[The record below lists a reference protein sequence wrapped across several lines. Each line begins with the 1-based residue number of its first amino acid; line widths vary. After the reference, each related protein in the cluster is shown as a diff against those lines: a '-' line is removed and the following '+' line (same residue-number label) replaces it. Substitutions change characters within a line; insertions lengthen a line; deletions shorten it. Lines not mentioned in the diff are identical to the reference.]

1 MDHSLSRMK
10 QLVKRRCRQEED
22 EQALAIIA
30 ISLGGGPT
38 HIQTLRTYLTQSDLT
53 GHPRFNQ
60 AWDNTTIP
68 TSNVNSHGAPW
79 LHKQS
84 LNAAGGLG
92 LLLHWLSSTMAGHSL
107 NQIFAIAPAVIISSL
122 SSFSSFSSNP
132 HFFLTLMK
140 YYPVSAPF
148 SPSIIRTGFPAGPRV
163 RFRPEPPPR
172 PTLTLLDYSP
182 EVDHPL
188 SIDHPL
194 ENEYYPSSRLAIGDR
209 SLGYIS
215 PPPTSSSELL
225 PSIVILT
232 YSISTFLITLL
243 NDRSSGQT
251 SSPHDPRRKS
261 ESNQP
266 LSYPKSSRTSWPI
279 EKPNLTTEYSSTNLF
294 ATIDQIKECKQSLAE
309 TCFLSLWS
317 TNELIKD
324 PRPTVHSKD
333 FDAVTFKKRFE
344 ALEKALNND
353 RLNSPQEKKN
363 AAVFNARFEEY
374 KAALIQAQEVE
385 VQATQKGDKTII
397 PTSKIL
403 KLETRREPLDLTIPP
418 VTGNVHLDKHLA
430 QTPITEKPVDKKNKA
445 TKKKILPLDS
455 SIGDL
460 SISSFT
466 TEPFFEDLEPTL
478 KRITPKRA
486 LPAISDS
493 ESEAGISIDHPSSPI
508 LERIASKPEL
518 SILSDSE
525 DELDEGP
532 IIPTL
537 NPSTLIQNDEPSKL
551 DEPIKVLKT
560 PKGTTKHPG
569 SLGIIREPLLSDES
583 RASSEMESESEDE
596 IPEAE
601 IIRILIK
608 KQVKIHA
615 RYLKAT
621 SNDDK
626 KLILDQA
633 QQNQLV
639 LQKLIPNKEI
649 ESYVNGWN
657 PWVEKKKVFPAPPKN
672 KKRPKSDKRNQP
684 RQSGSNRPDQTHSNY
699 NRDQTRSTNS
709 RNRTHSN
716 MSRGQGRSN
725 NNSRQTHSN
734 QNNKRYREESEDL
747 EDPARWKEVHRATA
761 VLGAFFRHTKR

>member
-1 MDHSLSRMK
+1 MLTGSA
-10 QLVKRRCRQEED
+10 
-22 EQALAIIA
+22 EQW
-30 ISLGGGPT
+30 
-38 HIQTLRTYLTQSDLT
+38 HYLTGQIEYLRKLILPLRAAAFQIRS
-53 GHPRFNQ
+53 PRPRPPNC
-60 AWDNTTIP
+60 TR
-68 TSNVNSHGAPW
+68 
-79 LHKQS
+79 
-84 LNAAGGLG
+84 
-92 LLLHWLSSTMAGHSL
+92 SSPEL
-107 NQIFAIAPAVIISSL
+107 
-122 SSFSSFSSNP
+122 
-132 HFFLTLMK
+132 
-140 YYPVSAPF
+140 PVY
-148 SPSIIRTGFPAGPRV
+148 SIIRTGFPAGPRV

-215 PPPTSSSELL
+215 PHRKHTLSRILTPDQTSSSELL
-225 PSIVILT
+225 PSIDKPHLPMTPEENQNLINHYLT
-232 YSISTFLITLL
+232 LVKQQRADNPPPPPFVDPLTSNERL
-243 NDRSSGQT
+243 DR
-251 SSPHDPRRKS
+251 
-261 ESNQP
+261 
-266 LSYPKSSRTSWPI
+266 I
-279 EKPNLTTEYSSTNLF
+279 
-294 ATIDQIKECKQSLAE
+294 IKNVLADREAELDHRIFFNQSLRDYRSDKRMQ
-309 TCFLSLWS
+309 TITRRDLLFKFMVHIRSLRKGLKQRS
-317 TNELIKD
+317 T
-324 PRPTVHSKD
+324 
-333 FDAVTFKKRFE
+333 
-344 ALEKALNND
+344 
-353 RLNSPQEKKN
+353 NSPQEKKN

-403 KLETRREPLDLTIPP
+403 KLETRREPLDLTIPQ

-525 DELDEGP
+525 DELDEGKSN
-532 IIPTL
+532 
-537 NPSTLIQNDEPSKL
+537 NPNL
-551 DEPIKVLKT
+551 
-560 PKGTTKHPG
+560 
-569 SLGIIREPLLSDES
+569 EPLHPDPERRAKQARRTDQGPQNPEGNDQTPRILGDYPRTPLSDES

>member
-1 MDHSLSRMK
+1 MCSRHDWYPTLYFLDCLIETMYLSPNGEAYCDTDQGNHTSDNDDDLQQWPRLGFSFK
-10 QLVKRRCRQEED
+10 APSQNRQWTITDATLSPDNNWLAYSSITPDIHLVKTRGD
-22 EQALAIIA
+22 DAVL
-30 ISLGGGPT
+30 
-38 HIQTLRTYLTQSDLT
+38 
-53 GHPRFNQ
+53 
-60 AWDNTTIP
+60 
-68 TSNVNSHGAPW
+68 
-79 LHKQS
+79 
-84 LNAAGGLG
+84 GLG
-92 LLLHWLSSTMAGHSL
+92 LEEHEQEVLCLSGEDRPVTPEE
-107 NQIFAIAPAVIISSL
+107 NQNLI
-122 SSFSSFSSNP
+122 N
-132 HFFLTLMK
+132 HYLTLVK
-140 YYPVSAPF
+140 QQRADN
-148 SPSIIRTGFPAGPRV
+148 
-163 RFRPEPPPR
+163 PPP
-172 PTLTLLDYSP
+172 PPFVDPLTSNERLDRIIKNVLADR
-182 EVDHPL
+182 EAELDHR
-188 SIDHPL
+188 IFF
-194 ENEYYPSSRLAIGDR
+194 N
-209 SLGYIS
+209 
-215 PPPTSSSELL
+215 
-225 PSIVILT
+225 
-232 YSISTFLITLL
+232 
-243 NDRSSGQT
+243 
-251 SSPHDPRRKS
+251 
-261 ESNQP
+261 
-266 LSYPKSSRTSWPI
+266 
-279 EKPNLTTEYSSTNLF
+279 
-294 ATIDQIKECKQSLAE
+294 QSLRDYRSDKRMQ
-309 TCFLSLWS
+309 TITRRDLLFKFMVHV

-403 KLETRREPLDLTIPP
+403 KLETRREPLDLTIPQ

-486 LPAISDS
+486 LPVISDS

>member
-1 MDHSLSRMK
+1 MLQTSDVSWPFSQSHSLLVNTTSNRPTFDVKRLRDVRFAFAADIANVNQNGGVRSTFGVKRHPTSPHVTQTFAGGRRPFAGSVRRTARPIRMTPEEN
-10 QLVKRRCRQEED
+10 QNLINHYLTLVKQQRADNPPPPPFVDPLTSNERLDRIIKNV
-22 EQALAIIA
+22 LADREAELDHRIF
-30 ISLGGGPT
+30 
-38 HIQTLRTYLTQSDLT
+38 
-53 GHPRFNQ
+53 FNQ
-60 AWDNTTIP
+60 SLRDYRSDKRMQTI
-68 TSNVNSHGAPW
+68 TRRD
-79 LHKQS
+79 
-84 LNAAGGLG
+84 
-92 LLLHWLSSTMAGHSL
+92 LLFKFMVH
-107 NQIFAIAPAVIISSL
+107 V
-122 SSFSSFSSNP
+122 
-132 HFFLTLMK
+132 
-140 YYPVSAPF
+140 
-148 SPSIIRTGFPAGPRV
+148 
-163 RFRPEPPPR
+163 
-172 PTLTLLDYSP
+172 
-182 EVDHPL
+182 
-188 SIDHPL
+188 
-194 ENEYYPSSRLAIGDR
+194 
-209 SLGYIS
+209 
-215 PPPTSSSELL
+215 
-225 PSIVILT
+225 
-232 YSISTFLITLL
+232 
-243 NDRSSGQT
+243 
-251 SSPHDPRRKS
+251 
-261 ESNQP
+261 
-266 LSYPKSSRTSWPI
+266 
-279 EKPNLTTEYSSTNLF
+279 
-294 ATIDQIKECKQSLAE
+294 
-309 TCFLSLWS
+309 

-385 VQATQKGDKTII
+385 VQATQK
-397 PTSKIL
+397 
-403 KLETRREPLDLTIPP
+403 

-445 TKKKILPLDS
+445 TKKKS
-455 SIGDL
+455 CH
-460 SISSFT
+460 
-466 TEPFFEDLEPTL
+466 LEPTL

-486 LPAISDS
+486 LPVISDS

-525 DELDEGP
+525 DELDEAKQERELTYKSLLCLPGP

-569 SLGIIREPLLSDES
+569 SLGIIREPLSSDES

-761 VLGAFFRHTKR
+761 IMSSLSTINHNITTLESNLDVNTTKILRTVEKCYIKSAKTSSEISDQLNNSADIMEKLEQSEASILSNVKQDLITEVRVYVQKEVETLTNTVTTSFEGIMSQLRNMEQNSNDKFNNLQRDIVEIKKKSFLWTIELLRQNQTG

>member
-1 MDHSLSRMK
+1 MEVVTPEENQNLINHYLT
-10 QLVKRRCRQEED
+10 LVKQQRADNPPPPPFVDPLTSNERLDRIIKNV
-22 EQALAIIA
+22 LADREAELDHRIF
-30 ISLGGGPT
+30 
-38 HIQTLRTYLTQSDLT
+38 
-53 GHPRFNQ
+53 FNQ
-60 AWDNTTIP
+60 SLRDYRSDKRMQTI
-68 TSNVNSHGAPW
+68 TRRD
-79 LHKQS
+79 
-84 LNAAGGLG
+84 
-92 LLLHWLSSTMAGHSL
+92 LLFKFMVH
-107 NQIFAIAPAVIISSL
+107 V
-122 SSFSSFSSNP
+122 
-132 HFFLTLMK
+132 K
-140 YYPVSAPF
+140 
-148 SPSIIRTGFPAGPRV
+148 
-163 RFRPEPPPR
+163 
-172 PTLTLLDYSP
+172 
-182 EVDHPL
+182 
-188 SIDHPL
+188 
-194 ENEYYPSSRLAIGDR
+194 
-209 SLGYIS
+209 
-215 PPPTSSSELL
+215 
-225 PSIVILT
+225 
-232 YSISTFLITLL
+232 
-243 NDRSSGQT
+243 
-251 SSPHDPRRKS
+251 
-261 ESNQP
+261 
-266 LSYPKSSRTSWPI
+266 
-279 EKPNLTTEYSSTNLF
+279 
-294 ATIDQIKECKQSLAE
+294 
-309 TCFLSLWS
+309 
-317 TNELIKD
+317 NELIKD

-633 QQNQLV
+633 QQNQLT
-639 LQKLIPNKEI
+639 
-649 ESYVNGWN
+649 NG
-657 PWVEKKKVFPAPPKN
+657 
-672 KKRPKSDKRNQP
+672 
-684 RQSGSNRPDQTHSNY
+684 
-699 NRDQTRSTNS
+699 TNLV
-709 RNRTHSN
+709 
-716 MSRGQGRSN
+716 
-725 NNSRQTHSN
+725 
-734 QNNKRYREESEDL
+734 KAE
-747 EDPARWKEVHRATA
+747 ATA
-761 VLGAFFRHTKR
+761 QTKPTRTTTETKLARPTAATEPIQT